1 MKIEIIGPDCKKP
14 MAHPRLEKF
23 KREKRI
29 DAMLELSRVWTDDD
43 FWGNR
48 LVKRND
54 TRKKEN
60 SCHDCA
66 DGEAPRRSK
75 PWTCAR
81 VARKEVACNMA
92 DQWRPKGI
100 TMKMIKGSF
109 EGEIKDD

>member
-1 MKIEIIGPDCKKP
+1 MKVIKVESCRKCPYIIEEIGIITIRHNCGHPDN
-14 MAHPRLEKF
+14 
-23 KREKRI
+23 REHFLVLSDI
-29 DAMLELSRVWTDDD
+29 DIIAEICPLD
-43 FWGNR
+43 
-48 LVKRND
+48 D

-92 DQWRPKGI
+92 DQWRPK
-100 TMKMIKGSF
+100 
-109 EGEIKDD
+109 